1 MMENTIYGY
10 ARVSTK
16 KQADDGN
23 SLEDQEKKLR
33 DAGATVIIKE
43 KYTGS
48 VTKRPE
54 LDKLLQEIK
63 PGDTLIVTTLDRIAR
78 STSHGIELIDRL
90 TEKNITVHILN
101 LGTLNETP
109 IGNLVRNV
117 LLSFAEFEREMIV
130 ERTQAGRAIARQ
142 DPNYK
147 EGRPKKYTPKQMDH
161 AMELLSTMSYK
172 QVEEVTGISKSTLI
186 REKKRR
192 TAVQ

>member
-1 MMENTIYGY
+1 MKNTIYGY

-48 VTKRPE
+48 VNKRPE

-147 EGRPKKYTPKQMDH
+147 EGRPKKYTPKQLDH
-161 AMELLSTMSYK
+161 AMELLETMSYK

-192 TAVQ
+192 SKSC

>member
-1 MMENTIYGY
+1 MKNTIYGY

-48 VTKRPE
+48 VNKRPE

-147 EGRPKKYTPKQMDH
+147 EGRPKKYTPKQLDH

>member
-1 MMENTIYGY
+1 M
-10 ARVSTK
+10 
-16 KQADDGN
+16 
-23 SLEDQEKKLR
+23 
-33 DAGATVIIKE
+33 
-43 KYTGS
+43 
-48 VTKRPE
+48 
-54 LDKLLQEIK
+54 
-63 PGDTLIVTTLDRIAR
+63 TTLDRIAR

-147 EGRPKKYTPKQMDH
+147 EGRPKNYTPKQLDH

>member
-1 MMENTIYGY
+1 MENTIYGY

-78 STSHGIELIDRL
+78 STSHGIKLIDRL

-147 EGRPKKYTPKQMDH
+147 EGRPKKYTPKQLDH
-161 AMELLSTMSYK
+161 AMELLSEHSYSD
-172 QVEEVTGISKSTLI
+172 VARLTGISRSTLT
-186 REKKRR
+186 REKRR
-192 TAVQ
+192 RKEGEK

>member
-1 MMENTIYGY
+1 MENTIYGY

-78 STSHGIELIDRL
+78 STSHGIELIDCL
-90 TEKNITVHILN
+90 TEKNITVYILN

-147 EGRPKKYTPKQMDH
+147 EGRPKKYTPKQLDH

-192 TAVQ
+192 TALH

>member
-1 MMENTIYGY
+1 MVYGY

-23 SLEDQEKKLR
+23 SLEDQEQKLL
-33 DAGATVIIKE
+33 DAGAQKIIKE

-48 VTKRPE
+48 LIKRPE
-54 LDKLLQEIK
+54 LDKLMEEIK
-63 PGDTLIVTTLDRIAR
+63 PGDILLVTSLDRIAR
-78 STSHGIELIDRL
+78 SITHGLELIDQL
-90 TEKNITVHILN
+90 TEKNVTVNVLN
-101 LGTLNETP
+101 LGVLNGTSV
-109 IGNLVRNV
+109 GNLVRNV
-117 LLSFAEFEREMIV
+117 LLSFAEFERETIIQ
-130 ERTQAGRAIARQ
+130 RTQAGRAIARQ

-161 AMELLSTMSYK
+161 AMELLETMSYK

-192 TAVQ
+192 TALH

>member
-1 MMENTIYGY
+1 MENTIYGY

-109 IGNLVRNV
+109 NNPHLRWLKFVCCF
-117 LLSFAEFEREMIV
+117 L
-130 ERTQAGRAIARQ
+130 
-142 DPNYK
+142 
-147 EGRPKKYTPKQMDH
+147 TP
-161 AMELLSTMSYK
+161 L
-172 QVEEVTGISKSTLI
+172 
-186 REKKRR
+186 
-192 TAVQ
+192 

>member
-1 MMENTIYGY
+1 MENTIYGY

-78 STSHGIELIDRL
+78 STSHGIKLIDRL

-147 EGRPKKYTPKQMDH
+147 EGRPKKYTPKQLDH

-192 TAVQ
+192 TALH

>member
-1 MMENTIYGY
+1 MENTIYGY

-48 VTKRPE
+48 VNKRPE

-147 EGRPKKYTPKQMDH
+147 EGRPKKYTPKQLDH

>member
-1 MMENTIYGY
+1 MENTIYGY

-54 LDKLLQEIK
+54 LDNLLQEIK

-147 EGRPKKYTPKQMDH
+147 EGRPKKYTPKQLDH

-172 QVEEVTGISKSTLI
+172 QVEEMTGISKSTLI

>member
-1 MMENTIYGY
+1 MENTIYGY

-172 QVEEVTGISKSTLI
+172 QVEEVTVISKSTLI

>member
-1 MMENTIYGY
+1 MKNTIYGY

-48 VTKRPE
+48 VNKRPE

-130 ERTQAGRAIARQ
+130 ERTQAGKTIARQ

-147 EGRPKKYTPKQMDH
+147 EGRPKKYTPKQLDH

>member
-1 MMENTIYGY
+1 MENTIYGY

-147 EGRPKKYTPKQMDH
+147 EGRPKKYTPKKLDH
-161 AMELLSTMSYK
+161 AMELLETMSYK

-192 TAVQ
+192 MAMQ

>member
-1 MMENTIYGY
+1 MENTIYGY

-90 TEKNITVHILN
+90 TEKNITAHILN

-147 EGRPKKYTPKQMDH
+147 EGRPKKYTPKQLDH
-161 AMELLSTMSYK
+161 AMELLETMSYK

>member
-1 MMENTIYGY
+1 MENTIYGY

-147 EGRPKKYTPKQMDH
+147 EGRPKKYTPKQLDH

-172 QVEEVTGISKSTLI
+172 QVEEVTVISKSTLI

>member
-1 MMENTIYGY
+1 MENTIYGY

-147 EGRPKKYTPKQMDH
+147 EGRPKKYTPKQLDH

>member
-1 MMENTIYGY
+1 MENTIYGY